1 MEKGIPVQNRQ
12 IPFSLEGELGILNC
26 ILVDPETIGEC
37 IDLVESN
44 DFYDT
49 KNQDIYQALVDI
61 HKSGLKCDIEV
72 LISELNKKNKYQSI
86 GGIDYINSILNYNY
100 STANLDSYLNLVK
113 DASIRRTTIKKLSE
127 LSKAGFDA
135 DKSVSEYLDTVEQE
149 VFSLS
154 QKRRTSDFRTFSS
167 VAQRV
172 SQNSSDAA
180 SNDRE
185 VTGLN
190 TGFDNLNKATLGLQK
205 GALVILAARPA
216 MGKSAFALNL
226 ALNVATCNNASV
238 ALFSLEMPAEQLV
251 QRLYASQSGIEL
263 SNIIKGNLSDDDWKS
278 MTQAQYKFENT
289 KIYFDDS
296 SSNTVGDIKS
306 KCRKLKEQKG
316 LDMIVIDYL
325 QLIQLSG
332 QYDSLN
338 EGIGLISKGL
348 KQLARELEVP
358 VVALA
363 QLSRSVEKRD
373 DKRPLQSDLRDSGSI
388 EQDADIIAFLYRE
401 EYYTHKRPG
410 ECDLIIRKNRQGQNV
425 TLKYLFDGKTQK
437 FTDNGK
443 MEEND

>member
-1 MEKGIPVQNRQ
+1 MEKGINQTKQ
-12 IPFSLEGELGILNC
+12 IPFNLEGEMGILNC
-26 ILVDPETIGEC
+26 IFIDPITINEC
-37 IDLVESN
+37 IDQIEVN

-49 KNQDIYQALVDI
+49 KNQDIYSALVDI
-61 HKSGLKCDIEV
+61 HKAGLNCDVEV
-72 LISELNKKNKYQSI
+72 LISELNKKGKYQSV

-100 STANLDSYLNLVK
+100 STSNLDSYINVVK
-113 DASIRRTTIKKLSE
+113 DASIRRNTIRKLAE
-127 LSKAGFDA
+127 LSKEGYDSS
-135 DKSVSEYLDTVEQE
+135 KSISEYLDLVEQE

-154 QKRRTSDFRTFSS
+154 QTRRTNDFRSFSS
-167 VAQRV
+167 VAQKV
-172 SQNSSDAA
+172 SENSSDAA
-180 SNDRE
+180 RNDRE
-185 VTGLN
+185 ITGLN

-226 ALNVATCNNASV
+226 ALNVALTNNATV

-263 SNIIKGNLSDDDWKS
+263 GNIIKGNLNEQDWKS
-278 MTQAQYKFENT
+278 MTQAQHRFEAT

-332 QYDSLN
+332 QYNSLN

-363 QLSRSVEKRD
+363 QLSRKVEERD

-425 TLKYLFDGKTQK
+425 TLKYLFDGKIQK

-443 MEEND
+443 MEENE

>member
-1 MEKGIPVQNRQ
+1 MEKGINQTRQ
-12 IPFSLEGELGILNC
+12 IPFNLEGEMGILNC
-26 ILVDPETIGEC
+26 IFIDPITINEC
-37 IDLVESN
+37 IDQIEVN

-49 KNQDIYQALVDI
+49 KNQDIYSALVDI
-61 HKSGLKCDIEV
+61 HKAGLKCDVEV
-72 LISELNKKNKYQSI
+72 LISELNKEGKYQSV

-100 STANLDSYLNLVK
+100 STSNLDSYINVVK
-113 DASIRRTTIKKLSE
+113 DASIRRNTIRKLAE
-127 LSKAGFDA
+127 LSKEGYDSS
-135 DKSVSEYLDTVEQE
+135 KSISEYLDLVEQE

-154 QKRRTSDFRTFSS
+154 QTRRTNDFRSFSS
-167 VAQRV
+167 VAQKV
-172 SQNSSDAA
+172 SENSSDAA
-180 SNDRE
+180 RNDRE
-185 VTGLN
+185 ITGLN

-226 ALNVATCNNASV
+226 ALNVALTNNATV

-263 SNIIKGNLSDDDWKS
+263 GNIIKGNLNEQDWKS
-278 MTQAQYKFENT
+278 MTQAQHRFEAT

-332 QYDSLN
+332 QYNSLN

-358 VVALA
+358 VIALA
-363 QLSRSVEKRD
+363 QLSRKVEERD

-425 TLKYLFDGKTQK
+425 TLKYLFDGKIQK

-443 MEEND
+443 MEENE

>member
-1 MEKGIPVQNRQ
+1 MEKGINQTRQ
-12 IPFSLEGELGILNC
+12 IPFNLEGEMGILNC
-26 ILVDPETIGEC
+26 IFIDPITINEC
-37 IDLVESN
+37 IDQIEVN

-49 KNQDIYQALVDI
+49 KNQDIYSALVDI
-61 HKSGLKCDIEV
+61 HKSGLKCDVEV
-72 LISELNKKNKYQSI
+72 LISELNKKGKYQSV

-100 STANLDSYLNLVK
+100 STSNLDSYINVVK
-113 DASIRRTTIKKLSE
+113 DASIRRNTIRKLAE
-127 LSKAGFDA
+127 LSKEGYDSS
-135 DKSVSEYLDTVEQE
+135 KSISEYLDLVEQE

-154 QKRRTSDFRTFSS
+154 QTRRTNDFRSFSS
-167 VAQRV
+167 VAQKV
-172 SQNSSDAA
+172 SENSSDAA
-180 SNDRE
+180 RNDRE
-185 VTGLN
+185 ITGLN

-226 ALNVATCNNASV
+226 ALNVALTNNATV

-263 SNIIKGNLSDDDWKS
+263 GNIIKGNLNEQDWKS
-278 MTQAQYKFENT
+278 MTQAQHRFEAT

-332 QYDSLN
+332 QYNSLN

-358 VVALA
+358 VIALA
-363 QLSRSVEKRD
+363 QLSRKVEERD

-425 TLKYLFDGKTQK
+425 TLKYLFDGKIQK

-443 MEEND
+443 MEENE

>member
-1 MEKGIPVQNRQ
+1 MEKGINQTRQ
-12 IPFSLEGELGILNC
+12 IPFNLEGEMGILNC
-26 ILVDPETIGEC
+26 IFIDPITINEC
-37 IDLVESN
+37 IDQIEVN

-49 KNQDIYQALVDI
+49 KNQDIYSALVDI
-61 HKSGLKCDIEV
+61 HKAGLKCDVEV
-72 LISELNKKNKYQSI
+72 LISELNKKGKYQSV

-100 STANLDSYLNLVK
+100 STSNLDSYINVVK
-113 DASIRRTTIKKLSE
+113 DASIRRNTIRKLAE
-127 LSKAGFDA
+127 LSKEGYDSS
-135 DKSVSEYLDTVEQE
+135 KSISEYLDLVEQE

-154 QKRRTSDFRTFSS
+154 QTRRTNDFRSFSS
-167 VAQRV
+167 VAQKV
-172 SQNSSDAA
+172 SENSSDAA
-180 SNDRE
+180 RNDRE
-185 VTGLN
+185 ITGLN

-226 ALNVATCNNASV
+226 ALNVALTNNATV

-263 SNIIKGNLSDDDWKS
+263 GNIIKGNLNEQDWKS
-278 MTQAQYKFENT
+278 MTQAQHRFEAT

-332 QYDSLN
+332 QYNSLN

-358 VVALA
+358 VIALA
-363 QLSRSVEKRD
+363 QLSRKVEERD

-425 TLKYLFDGKTQK
+425 TLKYLFDGKIQK

-443 MEEND
+443 MEENE

>member
-1 MEKGIPVQNRQ
+1 MEKGINQTRQ
-12 IPFSLEGELGILNC
+12 IPFNLEGEMGILNC
-26 ILVDPETIGEC
+26 IFIDPITINEC
-37 IDLVESN
+37 IDQIEVN

-49 KNQDIYQALVDI
+49 KNQDIYSALVDI
-61 HKSGLKCDIEV
+61 HKAGLKCDVEV
-72 LISELNKKNKYQSI
+72 LISELNKKGKYQSV

-100 STANLDSYLNLVK
+100 STSNLDSYINVVK
-113 DASIRRTTIKKLSE
+113 DASIRRNTIRKLAE
-127 LSKAGFDA
+127 LSKEGYDSS
-135 DKSVSEYLDTVEQE
+135 KSISEYLDLVEQE

-154 QKRRTSDFRTFSS
+154 QTRRTNDFRSFSS
-167 VAQRV
+167 VAQKV
-172 SQNSSDAA
+172 SENSSDAA
-180 SNDRE
+180 RNDRE
-185 VTGLN
+185 ITGLN

-226 ALNVATCNNASV
+226 ALNVALTNNATV

-263 SNIIKGNLSDDDWKS
+263 GNIIKGNLNEQDWKS
-278 MTQAQYKFENT
+278 MTQAQHRFEAT

-332 QYDSLN
+332 QYNSLN

-363 QLSRSVEKRD
+363 QLSRKVEERD

-425 TLKYLFDGKTQK
+425 TLKYLFDGKIQK

-443 MEEND
+443 MEENE